1 MLEDCEFMKEA
12 LAEAMVAYAKGEVPI
27 GAVIVYKGEVIA
39 RAHNQVEFL
48 KDATAHAEVLCLKGA
63 ANKLDNW
70 RLLECTLYCTLE
82 PCCMCAGAMF
92 LSRIST
98 LVWGAPDKRH
108 GAHGSFTNVL
118 DLSHPI
124 HQIIVRKGI
133 LENESAALIRQF
145 FKEQRLRNEKN
156 I

>member
-1 MLEDCEFMKEA
+1 MLEDSDFMKEA
-12 LAEAMVAYAKGEVPI
+12 LKEAFSAYNKGEVPV
-27 GAVIVYKGEVIA
+27 GAVVVYKGEIIA

-48 KDATAHAEVLCLKGA
+48 KDATAHAEILCLKKA
-63 ANKLDNW
+63 AAKLDNW
-70 RLLECTLYCTLE
+70 RLLESILYCTLE

-108 GAHGSFTNVL
+108 GAHGSFTNIL
-118 DLSHPI
+118 DLTHPI
-124 HQIIVRKGI
+124 HQITVRKGV
-133 LENESAALIRQF
+133 LEVESAALLKQF
-145 FKEQRLRNEKN
+145 FREQRVKNEKN